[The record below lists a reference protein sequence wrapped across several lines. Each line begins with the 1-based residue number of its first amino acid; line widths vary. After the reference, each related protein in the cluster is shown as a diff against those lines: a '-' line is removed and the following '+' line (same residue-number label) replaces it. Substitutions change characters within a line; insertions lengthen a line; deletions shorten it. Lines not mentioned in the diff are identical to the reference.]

1 MFHISR
7 RDAPVPGITR
17 RTVVQTPPES
27 RFLGVRWDWKVM
39 DAEEDVGE
47 SGGAHY
53 DAGLGNLLV
62 APAAILESLPD
73 AVVAA
78 DRDGRIVFVNPLA
91 EKLFGYPR
99 DELIGQPVQTLW
111 PARVRERY
119 VRNMELYFA
128 TEHPLRFSTAAWGLR
143 RDGSEFIGEMSWGIL
158 ETTGGPILLAVGRDI
173 SERRAAEARLR
184 AVAAIGERA
193 LGGADPA
200 DLAGQAVAL
209 LRTLL
214 PIAGAAVRM
223 ADGSD
228 LAASCR
234 VSEPGVRLA
243 IGDGSE
249 LLLAP
254 SRALQE
260 EELSFA
266 RAVASTLATALAR
279 LRSEERTRYEALHD
293 PLTGLAN
300 RTLLRDRLEHSL
312 ARRERGPTAALFV
325 DLDNFKQVNDVHGH
339 ATGDAVLVEIARR
352 LHTAVRPGDTI
363 ARLGGDEFV
372 AVCEGLDEEAAL
384 AVGQRLRDAID
395 PPLTAGGVEHRLTA
409 SIGIALGD
417 RDPDAL
423 LADADAASYRAK
435 AAGRGRIELFR

>member
-1 MFHISR
+1 M
-7 RDAPVPGITR
+7 
-17 RTVVQTPPES
+17 E
-27 RFLGVRWDWKVM
+27 
-39 DAEEDVGE
+39 EEDVGKA
-47 SGGAHY
+47 GGARG
-53 DAGLGNLLV
+53 DEGLGNLLV

-78 DRDGRIVFVNPLA
+78 DRDGRIVFVNALA
-91 EKLFGYPR
+91 EQLFGYPR

-193 LGGADPA
+193 LKGADPA
-200 DLAGQAVAL
+200 DLAAQAIAL

-214 PIAGAAVRM
+214 PIEGAAVRV
-223 ADGSD
+223 ADGSA
-228 LAASCR
+228 LAESGP
-234 VSEPGVRLA
+234 VSDPDVRLPV
-243 IGDGSE
+243 GDGDA
-249 LLLAP
+249 LLISP
-254 SRALQE
+254 SRNLGQ

-300 RTLLRDRLEHSL
+300 RTLLRDRLHHAL
-312 ARRERGPTAALFV
+312 ARRERGATAALFV
-325 DLDNFKQVNDVHGH
+325 DLDNFKQVNDAHGH
-339 ATGDAVLVEIARR
+339 ATGDTVLAEIAKR
-352 LHTAVRPGDTI
+352 LNTAVRPGDTI

-372 AVCEGLDEEAAL
+372 AVCEGIDAEAAL
-384 AVGQRLRDAID
+384 AVGRRLQEAIES
-395 PPLTAGGVEHRLTA
+395 PLIAGGAEHTLSA

-417 RDPDAL
+417 SDPDAL
-423 LADADAASYRAK
+423 LANADAASYRAK
-435 AAGRGRIELFR
+435 AAGRGRIELFG

>member
-1 MFHISR
+1 M
-7 RDAPVPGITR
+7 
-17 RTVVQTPPES
+17 
-27 RFLGVRWDWKVM
+27 
-39 DAEEDVGE
+39 
-47 SGGAHY
+47 
-53 DAGLGNLLV
+53 GLSNLLV

-78 DRDGRIVFVNPLA
+78 DRTGRVVFVNALA
-91 EKLFGYPR
+91 EELFGYSR
-99 DELIGQPVQTLW
+99 GELLGQPVQTIW
-111 PARVRERY
+111 PSRVRERY

-158 ETTGGPILLAVGRDI
+158 ETSGGPILLAVGRDV

-193 LGGADPA
+193 LAGADPA
-200 DLAGQAVAL
+200 DLAGQAIAL

-214 PIAGAAVRM
+214 PIAGAELRM
-223 ADGSD
+223 ADGSA
-228 LAASCR
+228 LATSGALATPGAPT
-234 VSEPGVRLA
+234 EPDVRLA
-243 IGDGSE
+243 AGDGDE
-249 LLLAP
+249 LLISP
-254 SRALQE
+254 TRALNR
-260 EELSFA
+260 EELGFA

-279 LRSEERTRYEALHD
+279 LRSEEQTRHEALHD

-300 RTLLRDRLEHSL
+300 RTLLRDRLHHAL
-312 ARRERGPTAALFV
+312 ARREHGRTAALFV
-325 DLDNFKQVNDVHGH
+325 DLDNFKRVNDAHGH
-339 ATGDAVLVEIARR
+339 AAGDIVLVEIARR

-372 AVCEGLDEEAAL
+372 AVCERIDEQAAFV
-384 AVGQRLRDAID
+384 VGRRLKDAIEL
-395 PPLTAGGVEHRLTA
+395 PLTAGGDEHRLSA

-417 RDPDAL
+417 SDPDAL

-435 AAGRGRIELFR
+435 AAGPGRIEVF

>member
-1 MFHISR
+1 MEEEE
-7 RDAPVPGITR
+7 VG
-17 RTVVQTPPES
+17 
-27 RFLGVRWDWKVM
+27 K
-39 DAEEDVGE
+39 AEGARGGE
-47 SGGAHY
+47 
-53 DAGLGNLLV
+53 GLGDLLV
-62 APAAILESLPD
+62 APAAILERLPD

-78 DRDGRIVFVNPLA
+78 DRTGRIVFVNALA
-91 EKLFGYPR
+91 EELFGYPR
-99 DELIGQPVQTLW
+99 DELLGQPVETLW

-158 ETTGGPILLAVGRDI
+158 ETTRGPILLAVGRDV

-193 LGGADPA
+193 LAGADPA
-200 DLAGQAVAL
+200 DLAGQAIAL

-214 PIAGAAVRM
+214 PIAGAEVSM
-223 ADGSD
+223 ADGAR
-228 LAASCR
+228 LAGSGLM
-234 VSEPGVRLA
+234 SEPELRLA
-243 IGDGSE
+243 IGDGDE
-249 LLLAP
+249 LLISPTRSLT
-254 SRALQE
+254 E
-260 EELSFA
+260 EELGFA

-279 LRSEERTRYEALHD
+279 LRTEERTRYEALHD

-300 RTLLRDRLEHSL
+300 RTLLRDRLQHAL
-312 ARRERGPTAALFV
+312 ARRERGATAALFV
-325 DLDNFKQVNDVHGH
+325 DLDNFKQVNDAHGH
-339 ATGDAVLVEIARR
+339 AAGDIVLVEIARR

-372 AVCEGLDEEAAL
+372 AVCEGIDVDAAL
-384 AVGQRLRDAID
+384 AVARRLREAIEL
-395 PPLTAGGVEHRLTA
+395 PLRRDDLEHHLTA

-417 RDPDAL
+417 SDPDAL

-435 AAGRGRIELFR
+435 AAGRGRIELFS

>member
-1 MFHISR
+1 
-7 RDAPVPGITR
+7 
-17 RTVVQTPPES
+17 
-27 RFLGVRWDWKVM
+27 
-39 DAEEDVGE
+39 
-47 SGGAHY
+47 
-53 DAGLGNLLV
+53 
-62 APAAILESLPD
+62 
-73 AVVAA
+73 
-78 DRDGRIVFVNPLA
+78 VFVNALA
-91 EKLFGYPR
+91 EELFGYPR
-99 DELIGQPVQTLW
+99 EELIGQPVQTLW
-111 PARVRERY
+111 PARVRQRY

-158 ETTGGPILLAVGRDI
+158 ETTGGPMLLAVGRDV

-193 LGGADPA
+193 LSGADPA
-200 DLAGQAVAL
+200 DLAGQAIAL

-214 PIAGAAVRM
+214 PIQGGEVRM
-223 ADGSD
+223 ADGSA
-228 LAASCR
+228 LAQSGP
-234 VSEPGVRLA
+234 VSDPDVRLA
-243 IGDGSE
+243 VGAGDE
-249 LLLAP
+249 LRLSPTRDLG
-254 SRALQE
+254 Q

-300 RTLLRDRLEHSL
+300 RTLLRDRLYHAL
-312 ARRERGPTAALFV
+312 ARRERGATTALFV
-325 DLDNFKQVNDVHGH
+325 DLDNFKQVNDAHGH
-339 ATGDAVLVEIARR
+339 ATGDTVLVEIAKR

-372 AVCEGLDEEAAL
+372 AVCEGIDADAAL
-384 AVGQRLRDAID
+384 TIGRRLQDAIQL
-395 PPLTAGGVEHRLTA
+395 PLIVGGSEHRLSA

-417 RDPDAL
+417 SDPDAL

-435 AAGRGRIELFR
+435 AAGGGRIEVFE

>member
-1 MFHISR
+1 
-7 RDAPVPGITR
+7 
-17 RTVVQTPPES
+17 
-27 RFLGVRWDWKVM
+27 M
-39 DAEEDVGE
+39 DEEDVGNG
-47 SGGAHY
+47 GGARKEE
-53 DAGLGNLLV
+53 GLANLLV

-78 DRDGRIVFVNPLA
+78 DRQGRIVFVNALA
-91 EKLFGYPR
+91 EELFGYR
-99 DELIGQPVQTLW
+99 RAELIGQPVQTLW

-128 TEHPLRFSTAAWGLR
+128 TEHPLRFSTAAWGVR

-158 ETTGGPILLAVGRDI
+158 ETTGGPLLLAVGRDV

-193 LGGADPA
+193 LAGADPA
-200 DLAGQAVAL
+200 DLAGQAVSL

-214 PIAGAAVRM
+214 PIEGAQVRM
-223 ADGSD
+223 ANGSE
-228 LAASCR
+228 LATSGA
-234 VSEPGVRLA
+234 VSDPSVRLS
-243 IGDGSE
+243 IGDGAE
-249 LLLAP
+249 LRLAP
-254 SRALQE
+254 VRTLQE

-300 RTLLRDRLEHSL
+300 RTLLRDRLEHAL
-312 ARRERGPTAALFV
+312 ARRERGATAALFV
-325 DLDNFKQVNDVHGH
+325 DLDNFKHVNDAHGH
-339 ATGDAVLVEIARR
+339 AAGDAVLVEIAQR

-372 AVCEGLDEEAAL
+372 AVCEGIDEEAAL
-384 AVGQRLRDAID
+384 AVGRRLQDAIEV
-395 PPLTAGGVEHRLTA
+395 PLSAGGAEHHLSA

-417 RDPDAL
+417 SDPDAL

-435 AAGRGRIELFR
+435 AAGRGQIEVFR

>member
-1 MFHISR
+1 MDEK
-7 RDAPVPGITR
+7 DAGN
-17 RTVVQTPPES
+17 
-27 RFLGVRWDWKVM
+27 
-39 DAEEDVGE
+39 A
-47 SGGAHY
+47 GGAREHE
-53 DAGLGNLLV
+53 GLEDLLV

-78 DRDGRIVFVNPLA
+78 DRSGRIVFVNALA
-91 EKLFGYPR
+91 EELFGYPR
-99 DELIGQPVQTLW
+99 GELLGRPVQSLW
-111 PARVRERY
+111 PTRVRERY

-158 ETTGGPILLAVGRDI
+158 ETTGGLFLLAVGRDI

-193 LGGADPA
+193 LAGTDPA
-200 DLAGQAVAL
+200 DLADQAISL

-214 PIAGAAVRM
+214 PIAGAELRM
-223 ADGSD
+223 SDGSVP
-228 LAASCR
+228 AASGR
-234 VSEPGVRLA
+234 VSDADVRLE
-243 IGDGSE
+243 IGDGDQILISPTRP
-249 LLLAP
+249 LD
-254 SRALQE
+254 E
-260 EELSFA
+260 EELGFA

-300 RTLLRDRLEHSL
+300 RTLLRDRLEHAL
-312 ARRERGPTAALFV
+312 ARRERGRTAALFV
-325 DLDNFKQVNDVHGH
+325 DLDNFKQINDAHGH
-339 ATGDAVLVEIARR
+339 ASGDTVLVEIARR

-372 AVCEGLDEEAAL
+372 AVCEGIDAEAAL
-384 AVGQRLRDAID
+384 VVAQRLLNAIEQ
-395 PPLTAGGVEHRLTA
+395 PLTVGNSEHRLTA

-417 RDPDAL
+417 SGPDAL
-423 LADADAASYRAK
+423 LADADAAAYRAK
-435 AAGRGRIELFR
+435 AAGRGRIERFG